1 MPHQFRAQSIHASN
15 AARAYPL
22 IQIMR
27 ADVSLEGWLAFVA
40 ATNSECDPTPIGA
53 TPEREAAPE
62 WPARGVLAIE
72 NARGYIHG
80 LFSYHVAFAIDHV
93 AVLEVSNFVAVDS
106 VDRAGA
112 VKALIASMEELAH
125 SLGCTA
131 IHTHV
136 PSNWIQ
142 DEAPESGLG
151 RHLRHAGHDLK
162 SLNLCK
168 PLR

>member
-1 MPHQFRAQSIHASN
+1 MPHQFRAQSIHPNN

-22 IQIMR
+22 MRVMR
-27 ADVSLEGWLAFVA
+27 ADVSLEEWLAFVT
-40 ATNSECDPTPIGA
+40 ATNADSEP
-53 TPEREAAPE
+53 APDRADHK
-62 WPARGVLAIE
+62 WPSRGVLAIE

-80 LFSYHVAFAIDHV
+80 LFSYHVAFAIDHE

-106 VDRAGA
+106 ADRAAGI
-112 VKALIASMEELAH
+112 KALIASMEELAH
-125 SLGCTA
+125 ALGCTA

-136 PSNWIQ
+136 PGNWRQ
-142 DEAPESGLG
+142 GKFPEAALS

-162 SLNLCK
+162 SMNLYK